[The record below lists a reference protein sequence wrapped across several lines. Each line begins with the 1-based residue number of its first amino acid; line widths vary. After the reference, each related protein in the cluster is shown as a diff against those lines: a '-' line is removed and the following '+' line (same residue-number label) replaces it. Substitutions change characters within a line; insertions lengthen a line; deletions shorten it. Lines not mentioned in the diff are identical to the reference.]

1 MAARTGYGKIPTS
14 GLRLFYDTGDT
25 DSSFKGK
32 PTTNLVPD
40 ASTMVDWSNYN
51 NGNDG
56 TFITEFGTTGYKMY
70 NRGSW
75 NGIVRGISLPST
87 GTYTISAYIRYLG
100 GASDNNG
107 GTVYT
112 SGGGI
117 SDTAQG
123 HGKVVGQ
130 WVRVSATRTFTT
142 TSFNFFLIS
151 YGGTNGGSFSSW
163 EVTMPQVESGSIATP
178 WVNGTRS
185 TTTSLLDISGVSTLE
200 VMNNP
205 FDGNGN
211 LNLDGTN
218 TYIQVDRDVLSSNS
232 PYTLVTVM
240 KPTNLGSLND
250 SFPQYNTYPSG
261 FWHHM
266 NSGGNIAWRHSGT
279 DGTFGSHGMSN
290 GQWGMHTISYDGT
303 TLKLYANGELQNT
316 TTSAG
321 GYGNNGTGLARIG
334 MLSQRSSGYDYNY
347 NGVIPVNMVYNRA
360 LSQSEIF
367 DIYEHFRPRYTL
379 PAIKDGSSAALASP
393 NAEHLYNL
401 GIRARGTY
409 WIKPT
414 GYGGSAQQVYCDF
427 DDNGGWML
435 VASNNA
441 LETLIPGGTS
451 RNTSSYFLNR
461 SGSLGT
467 SDPNR
472 DYVIG
477 SMIDNLSFTKVR
489 ILGFGWDSTNGTYSF
504 PRNLGEYVN
513 IEWTLTTTG
522 SSRYTE
528 KVARANVTV
537 TGTGTISPN
546 ASYFI
551 LDAVQNDVSL
561 NANTNQ
567 STLGAAGVASS
578 SGDPSDGCYF
588 GHGSSE
594 GSFEGWYNSGNT
606 ARNSQGYTTWVR

>member
-1 MAARTGYGKIPTS
+1 MGSKTGYGKIPTN
-14 GLRLFYDTGDT
+14 GLKLFYDEGDKIN
-25 DSSFKGK
+25 SFKGA
-32 PTTNLVPD
+32 PTTNLVIEPD
-40 ASTMVDWSNYN
+40 GNANVLTDDVPFDTDVVGYAQYSAGYFVNPRNTTNVDTAGKTFTYSVYMRSRSATKSTYLMYVFTGNGPDGGWYYFGAGNLTSEWQRYTYSRSDMTGTLSQVTVYRYN
-51 NGNDG
+51 QLG
-56 TFITEFGTTGYKMY
+56 TIEISAPQIEEKTYATQFV
-70 NRGSW
+70 RGSRT
-75 NGIVRGISLPST
+75 NTQSL
-87 GTYTISAYIRYLG
+87 I
-100 GASDNNG
+100 
-107 GTVYT
+107 
-112 SGGGI
+112 
-117 SDTAQG
+117 
-123 HGKVVGQ
+123 
-130 WVRVSATRTFTT
+130 
-142 TSFNFFLIS
+142 
-151 YGGTNGGSFSSW
+151 
-163 EVTMPQVESGSIATP
+163 
-178 WVNGTRS
+178 
-185 TTTSLLDISGVSTLE
+185 DISGNSVLQL
-200 VMNNP
+200 VNNT

-211 LNLDGTN
+211 LNFDGTN

-367 DIYEHFRPRYTL
+367 GIYEHFRPRYTL